1 MTDSARA
8 VDAVPDGERLSSLI
22 ERLPL
27 SRGSVFELVR
37 TLGIET
43 AKGPGPGGRGRV
55 AWLSAADAG
64 RLEDAAAEV
73 AAGRLRIAD
82 AGGSLAPSPQRPE
95 TPPTL
100 PTEAPS
106 AASADSA
113 DSADGAGLLQR
124 IQAAEAAARVGF
136 PLSTAEVAW
145 ILGAKPGAPVVTRA
159 GLRAERM
166 ARNVWRLQSAESADS
181 ADAPGHCSPESPS
194 ELQPSH
200 NQRD

>member
-1 MTDSARA
+1 VTDSARA

-37 TLGIET
+37 ALGIET

-55 AWLSAADAG
+55 AWLSAADAV

-82 AGGSLAPSPQRPE
+82 AGGALAPSPQHPQ

-106 AASADSA
+106 AASA

-136 PLSTAEVAW
+136 PLSTSEVAW
-145 ILGAKPGAPVVTRA
+145 ILGAKPGAPVVARA

-181 ADAPGHCSPESPS
+181 GD
-194 ELQPSH
+194 
-200 NQRD
+200 

>member
-27 SRGSVFELVR
+27 SRGSVFELVKA
-37 TLGIET
+37 LGIET
-43 AKGPGPGGRGRV
+43 MKGPGPGGRGRV
-55 AWLSAADAG
+55 AWLSAIDAA
-64 RLEDAAAEV
+64 RLEDAAHEV

-82 AGGSLAPSPQRPE
+82 AGGALAHSPQTPR

-106 AASADSA
+106 AGSA

-124 IQAAEAAARVGF
+124 IQAAEAAARFGF

-145 ILGAKPGAPVVTRA
+145 ILGAKPGAAVVTRA

-166 ARNVWRLQSAESADS
+166 ARNVWRSKSAESADS
-181 ADAPGHCSPESPS
+181 GD
-194 ELQPSH
+194 
-200 NQRD
+200 

>member
-37 TLGIET
+37 ALGIET

-55 AWLSAADAG
+55 AWLSAADAA

-82 AGGSLAPSPQRPE
+82 AGGALAPSPQHPQ

-106 AASADSA
+106 APSA

-145 ILGAKPGAPVVTRA
+145 ILGAKPGAPVVARA

-181 ADAPGHCSPESPS
+181 GD
-194 ELQPSH
+194 
-200 NQRD
+200 

>member
-1 MTDSARA
+1 M
-8 VDAVPDGERLSSLI
+8 SSLI

-37 TLGIET
+37 ALGIET

-55 AWLSAADAG
+55 AWLSAADAV

-82 AGGSLAPSPQRPE
+82 AGGALAPSPQHPQ

-106 AASADSA
+106 AASA

-145 ILGAKPGAPVVTRA
+145 ILGAKPGAPVVARA

-181 ADAPGHCSPESPS
+181 GD
-194 ELQPSH
+194 
-200 NQRD
+200 

>member
-37 TLGIET
+37 ALGIET

-55 AWLSAADAG
+55 AWLSATDAA

-82 AGGSLAPSPQRPE
+82 AGGALARSPQ

-113 DSADGAGLLQR
+113 DGAGLLQR
-124 IQAAEAAARVGF
+124 IQTAEAAARVGF
-136 PLSTAEVAW
+136 PLSTSEVAW
-145 ILGAKPGAPVVTRA
+145 ILGARPGAAVVTRG
-159 GLRAERM
+159 GLRAERV
-166 ARNVWRLQSAESADS
+166 ARNVWRLQSVESADS
-181 ADAPGHCSPESPS
+181 GD
-194 ELQPSH
+194 
-200 NQRD
+200 

>member
-37 TLGIET
+37 ALGIET
-43 AKGPGPGGRGRV
+43 TKGPGPGGRGRV
-55 AWLSAADAG
+55 AWLSAADAA

-106 AASADSA
+106 A

-124 IQAAEAAARVGF
+124 IQAAAAAARVGF

-166 ARNVWRLQSAESADS
+166 ARNVWRLQSAESA
-181 ADAPGHCSPESPS
+181 ESG
-194 ELQPSH
+194 
-200 NQRD
+200 D

>member
-1 MTDSARA
+1 M
-8 VDAVPDGERLSSLI
+8 SSLI

-37 TLGIET
+37 ALGIET

-55 AWLSAADAG
+55 AWLSAADAV

-82 AGGSLAPSPQRPE
+82 AGGALAPSPQHPQ

-106 AASADSA
+106 APSA

-145 ILGAKPGAPVVTRA
+145 ILGAKPGAPVVARA

-166 ARNVWRLQSAESADS
+166 ARNVWRLQSAESVGSCRSDS
-181 ADAPGHCSPESPS
+181 
-194 ELQPSH
+194 Q
-200 NQRD
+200 

>member
-1 MTDSARA
+1 M
-8 VDAVPDGERLSSLI
+8 SSLI

-37 TLGIET
+37 ALGIET

-55 AWLSAADAG
+55 AWLSAADAV
-64 RLEDAAAEV
+64 RLEDAAHEV

-82 AGGSLAPSPQRPE
+82 AGGALAPSPQHPQ

-106 AASADSA
+106 AASA

-145 ILGAKPGAPVVTRA
+145 ILGAKPGAPVVARA

-181 ADAPGHCSPESPS
+181 GD
-194 ELQPSH
+194 
-200 NQRD
+200 

>member
-1 MTDSARA
+1 VTDSTRA

-37 TLGIET
+37 ALGIET

-55 AWLSAADAG
+55 AWLSAADAV

-82 AGGSLAPSPQRPE
+82 AGGALAPSPQRPQ
-95 TPPTL
+95 TPPIL
-100 PTEAPS
+100 PTEAV
-106 AASADSA
+106 SA

-145 ILGAKPGAPVVTRA
+145 ILGAKPGAPVVARA

-181 ADAPGHCSPESPS
+181 GD
-194 ELQPSH
+194 
-200 NQRD
+200 

>member
-37 TLGIET
+37 ALGIET

-55 AWLSAADAG
+55 AWLSAADAA

-82 AGGSLAPSPQRPE
+82 AGGALAPSPQHPQ

-106 AASADSA
+106 AASA

-145 ILGAKPGAPVVTRA
+145 ILGAKPGAPVVARA

-181 ADAPGHCSPESPS
+181 GD
-194 ELQPSH
+194 
-200 NQRD
+200 

>member
-1 MTDSARA
+1 VTDSARA

-37 TLGIET
+37 ALGIET

-55 AWLSAADAG
+55 AWLSAADAV

-82 AGGSLAPSPQRPE
+82 AGGALAPSPQRPQ

-106 AASADSA
+106 AASA

-145 ILGAKPGAPVVTRA
+145 ILGAKPGAPVVARA

-166 ARNVWRLQSAESADS
+166 ARNVWRLQSADSADS
-181 ADAPGHCSPESPS
+181 GD
-194 ELQPSH
+194 
-200 NQRD
+200 

>member
-22 ERLPL
+22 ERLPI
-27 SRGSVFELVR
+27 SRGSVFELVKV
-37 TLGIET
+37 LGIET
-43 AKGPGPGGRGRV
+43 AKGPAPGGRGRV
-55 AWLSAADAG
+55 AWLSAADAV
-64 RLEDAAAEV
+64 RLEDAAQEV

-82 AGGSLAPSPQRPE
+82 AGGALAPSPQHPGA
-95 TPPTL
+95 PPTL

-106 AASADSA
+106 AGSA

-145 ILGAKPGAPVVTRA
+145 ILGARPGAAVVTRA
-159 GLRAERM
+159 GLRAERT
-166 ARNVWRLQSAESADS
+166 ARNVWRLRSAASAESGD
-181 ADAPGHCSPESPS
+181 
-194 ELQPSH
+194 
-200 NQRD
+200 

>member
-1 MTDSARA
+1 M
-8 VDAVPDGERLSSLI
+8 SSLI

-37 TLGIET
+37 ALGIET

-55 AWLSAADAG
+55 AWLSAADAV

-82 AGGSLAPSPQRPE
+82 AGGALAPSPQRPQ

-106 AASADSA
+106 AASA

-145 ILGAKPGAPVVTRA
+145 ILGAKPGAPVVARA

-181 ADAPGHCSPESPS
+181 GD
-194 ELQPSH
+194 
-200 NQRD
+200 